1 MLYLVFFFY
10 LILHFLLYAFLL
22 RYKRIFSSEK
32 GIFNYHFVP
41 SIVLLI
47 ILINLSYHSN
57 SFTIYHVFSLMAL
70 QGIYSLTFL
79 ELWALADGGY
89 SLAILDTLDKV
100 EDQDQGEVIDK
111 LILLGTKKTQARVAD
126 LVQLGLVI
134 NINDGYQ
141 LTKLGRLF
149 AVILIK
155 IVKFAKVSF
164 TN

>member
-1 MLYLVFFFY
+1 
-10 LILHFLLYAFLL
+10 
-22 RYKRIFSSEK
+22 
-32 GIFNYHFVP
+32 
-41 SIVLLI
+41 
-47 ILINLSYHSN
+47 
-57 SFTIYHVFSLMAL
+57 MAL